1 MASWIGLSPQ
11 TWTTLSFG
19 DVFHDLDRLEPNF
32 LSREDEIAA
41 NFDYDSDWWPL
52 PEGSFA
58 CNNTWC
64 GGIEID
70 NLTHCGSPCADPA
83 AGGAAT
89 ADGRA
94 CAAWAEQAARTLTAA
109 PAPAESRAAGH

>member
-19 DVFHDLDRLEPNF
+19 DVFHDLDRLELNF

-58 CNNTWC
+58 CNNTEC
-64 GGIEID
+64 GGIQID
-70 NLTHCGSPCADPA
+70 NLALRVSAPIPPPA
-83 AGGAAT
+83 GLPLLTGALALL
-89 ADGRA
+89 GLSRRRA
-94 CAAWAEQAARTLTAA
+94 
-109 PAPAESRAAGH
+109 P